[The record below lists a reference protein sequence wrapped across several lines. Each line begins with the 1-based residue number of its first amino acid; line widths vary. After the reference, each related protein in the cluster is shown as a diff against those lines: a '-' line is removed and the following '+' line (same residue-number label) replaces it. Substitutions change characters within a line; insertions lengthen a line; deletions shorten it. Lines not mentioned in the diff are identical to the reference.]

1 VKLFSGRHA
10 GATVLPVSNSGR
22 ELLKE
27 LRGRRS
33 QHDVAVAVG
42 VTGSTIS
49 QIETG
54 KIDPRQDTV
63 ERLDHELSAGGRLIE
78 AFGYQIRRPG
88 ADSADTTGLLERIG
102 LLDAEIRKL
111 RSELGELRDEVRG
124 PRRGAGR
131 STPAP
136 RPSRQ

>member
-1 VKLFSGRHA
+1 
-10 GATVLPVSNSGR
+10 VLTVSNSGR

-78 AFGYQIRRPG
+78 SFGYQVRRPG
-88 ADSADTTGLLERIG
+88 DESAGMAALFERLG
-102 LLDAEIRKL
+102 ELDAEMRKL

-131 STPAP
+131 SAPAP